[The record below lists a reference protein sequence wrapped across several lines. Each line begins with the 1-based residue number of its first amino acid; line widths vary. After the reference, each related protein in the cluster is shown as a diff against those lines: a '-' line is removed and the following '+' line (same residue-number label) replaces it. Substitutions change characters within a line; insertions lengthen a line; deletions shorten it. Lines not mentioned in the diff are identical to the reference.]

1 MGYPQTHLVDVL
13 TPLNGGEWPP
23 PNFETFASLVR
34 EAYDGGFEGPP
45 KHGLKN
51 IFCGSATQPRMRA
64 EFKFA
69 ASILVNMPS
78 KKVTVGDVQ
87 GALYDLAVYLWT
99 LPGLC
104 ECVPGS
110 TLPHNST
117 LYNSAAS
124 SSIIAPSTISHSA
137 PASSNT
143 VSELASLRS
152 LCAEQAA
159 AIASLRSLCAEQAA
173 AIARHTAQIAVLQGQ
188 MMTLAEPA
196 VRPPRV
202 EAEPSFG
209 VSSPCLSPMQQAQ
222 DVPLVIDTVL
232 HPSSATVHL
241 SHPPSFI
248 IFSTPASLPLFRSSA
263 SV

>member
-34 EAYDGGFEGPP
+34 EAYDGGFEGPR

-110 TLPHNST
+110 TLPPNST

-143 VSELASLRS
+143 VSEL
-152 LCAEQAA
+152 
-159 AIASLRSLCAEQAA
+159 ASLRSLCAEQAA

>member
-34 EAYDGGFEGPP
+34 EAYDGGFEGPR

-110 TLPHNST
+110 TLPPNST

-137 PASSNT
+137 PASSTT
-143 VSELASLRS
+143 VSDL
-152 LCAEQAA
+152 
-159 AIASLRSLCAEQAA
+159 ASLRSLCAEQAA

>member
-34 EAYDGGFEGPP
+34 EAYDGGFEGPR

-159 AIASLRSLCAEQAA
+159 AIA
-173 AIARHTAQIAVLQGQ
+173 RHTAQIAVLQGQ